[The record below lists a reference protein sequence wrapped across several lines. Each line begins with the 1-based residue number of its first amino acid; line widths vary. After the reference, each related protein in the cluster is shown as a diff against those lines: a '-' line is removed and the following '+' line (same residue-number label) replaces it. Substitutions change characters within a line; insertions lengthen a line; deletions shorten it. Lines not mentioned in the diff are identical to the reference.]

1 MLITF
6 KSKASPDVIMYKEHA
21 KRILDLFHKD
31 LDRGVLTAAETAHAL
46 SKLEAEI
53 AESRAHPASEEVKH
67 DIEVHHN
74 AQGDDSEHEAA
85 EDVSFSTRAYPVL
98 ELLRAAQRDGQDVM
112 WGV

>member
-21 KRILDLFHKD
+21 KRILDLFQKD
-31 LDRGVLTAAETAHAL
+31 VQQGVLTTSETSAAI

-53 AESRAHPASEEVKH
+53 ADSRTHPASEEVKH
-67 DIEVHHN
+67 DIDVHHN
-74 AQGDDSEHEAA
+74 AKGDDNEHEAA
-85 EDVSFSTRAYPVL
+85 ENVSFATRAYPVL
-98 ELLRAAQRDGQDVM
+98 ELLRAAQRDGKDVV